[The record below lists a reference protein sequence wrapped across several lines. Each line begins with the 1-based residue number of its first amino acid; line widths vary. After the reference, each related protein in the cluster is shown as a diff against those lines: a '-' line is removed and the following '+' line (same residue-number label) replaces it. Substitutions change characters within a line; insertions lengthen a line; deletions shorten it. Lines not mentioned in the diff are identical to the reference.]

1 MGKKKVSLEQLN
13 AKLDVL
19 LKNQSKIL
27 KEEKKIEREEERL
40 ESEESGELLELRKLR
55 ELDTEIA
62 KEIGEH
68 PLSKVTIRD
77 VAKGGVGAFV
87 GVVAHFTFFY
97 GIEVAEWL
105 SFSRATALYPISFFI
120 GGVFMYATGFRKVKD
135 KKILHILPI
144 RLIVLYITAL
154 LVAAAVLAFFSPEFL
169 HHPELAYRQLS
180 TVTLIAIIG
189 ACTAD
194 LIGKE

>member
-1 MGKKKVSLEQLN
+1 MGKKKVSLELVDKKLN
-13 AKLDVL
+13 LL
-19 LKNQSKIL
+19 LKNQRTIL
-27 KEEKKIEREEERL
+27 KEERKIEREEEHL
-40 ESEESGELLELRKLR
+40 EREESGELKELRHLR
-55 ELDTEIA
+55 ALDSEIA
-62 KEIGEH
+62 KELGSH
-68 PLSKVTIRD
+68 PLTKVTIRD

-105 SFSRATALYPISFFI
+105 SFSRATALYPISLFI

-135 KKILHILPI
+135 KKILHVLPI
-144 RLIVLYITAL
+144 RLVVLYVTAL
-154 LVAAAVLAFFSPEFL
+154 IVAASVLAFFSPEFL
-169 HHPELAYRQLS
+169 HYPELAYKQLS